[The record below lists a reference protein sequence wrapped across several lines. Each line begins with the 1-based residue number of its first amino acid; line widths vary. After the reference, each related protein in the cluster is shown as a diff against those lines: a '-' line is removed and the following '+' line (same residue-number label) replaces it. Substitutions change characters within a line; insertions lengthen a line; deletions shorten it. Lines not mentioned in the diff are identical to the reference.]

1 MRGLELDP
9 WLGNLETKIPN
20 AEQHDQKKP
29 PKKPALK
36 QKRTPHPPH
45 KKTKQQC
52 RNEHGLGAGSG
63 VTLGRFLS
71 VSGPPLPHLG
81 NEGVGIVVPV

>member
-63 VTLGRFLS
+63 VTLGRFLLS
-71 VSGPPLPHLG
+71 LGREVKLSAAAVSSLL
-81 NEGVGIVVPV
+81 ES